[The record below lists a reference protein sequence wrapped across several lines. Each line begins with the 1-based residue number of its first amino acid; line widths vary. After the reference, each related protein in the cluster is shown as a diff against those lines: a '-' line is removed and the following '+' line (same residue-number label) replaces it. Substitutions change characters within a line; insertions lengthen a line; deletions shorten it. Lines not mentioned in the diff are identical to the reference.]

1 MSTLILFNKPF
12 RVLSQF
18 TEKNS
23 PEGSNAKETLKNYL
37 DDVKDC
43 YPAGRLDYDSEGLL
57 LLTND
62 GVLQHQIT
70 DPSHKLPKVYLVQV
84 EGIPSDDALQHLARG
99 VLLKDGLTK
108 PAKARRIAPFS
119 QWSRNPP
126 IRQRKNIADSWIE
139 LTITEGKNRQVRR
152 MVAAV
157 GHPCL
162 RLIRSKIGRWSLDDL
177 EPGQWR
183 KITVHSPRLKKNSY
197 RRNSRTQK

>member
-84 EGIPSDDALQHLARG
+84 EGIPSDDALQHLTRG

-119 QWSRNPP
+119 QWLRNPP